1 MIRWTA
7 IIAASAVTLA
17 SAPARAVPP
26 AAQDIGVDERLG
38 EPLPRDLTF
47 TDSAA
52 RTVRLGDYLGQQP
65 VVLVLAYV
73 RCELLCSLVLR
84 GISDAVRTSEH
95 ALGRDYRVVTVS
107 IDPRDTPGD
116 AAARRVGLLEAAR
129 QRPADPGWA
138 FLVGEEPSIRALADS
153 LGFRYRWDAR
163 TEQYAHPGVIFLISP
178 GGAVNQYLYGVQ
190 YAGGTLDDAIA
201 AAGRGQIAGSDDE
214 GGLLRCFRF
223 IPALRGYWATISRF
237 FEAGALLI
245 FLALGFGIAVLI
257 RRERRR

>member
-1 MIRWTA
+1 MIRATA
-7 IIAASAVTLA
+7 IVVAAVGLA
-17 SAPARAVPP
+17 AAPARALPP

-38 EPLPRDLTF
+38 EPIPRDLRF

-52 RTVRLGDYLGQQP
+52 RTVQVRDYLGEQP

-84 GISDAVRTSEH
+84 GISDAVRTSELE
-95 ALGRDYRVVTVS
+95 LGRDYRVVTVS

-116 AAARRVGLLEAAR
+116 AAARRAGLLEAAR
-129 QRPADPGWA
+129 QRPVDPGWA
-138 FLVGEEPSIRALADS
+138 FLVGEEPAIRGLADS
-153 LGFRYRWDAR
+153 LGFRYRWDVR
-163 TEQYAHPGVIFLISP
+163 SEQYAHPAVIFLITP
-178 GGAVNQYLYGVQ
+178 DGTINQYLYGVQ
-190 YAGGTLDDAIA
+190 YAGGVLDDAIA
-201 AAGRGQIAGSDDE
+201 AAGRGEIADSDDD

-245 FLALGFGIAVLI
+245 FAAVGFGIAMLI